1 MHPRTCYLALI
12 LLSLFFSLWILFTK
26 SILAKADAHIP
37 AFNPFSSLLPYLETP
52 AKPVVVPSKLPKI
65 KKQKARAV
73 KKIEPEQIKVSKE
86 SLKKSP
92 RKKAV
97 LSRADQLSG
106 MLKLEDI
113 IETSEGRYA
122 FIDENMVKY
131 FVQQGEWLDKVYVK
145 RIDKNLVELKE
156 IDGKTIIILKLK
168 H

>member
-1 MHPRTCYLALI
+1 M
-12 LLSLFFSLWILFTK
+12 
-26 SILAKADAHIP
+26 
-37 AFNPFSSLLPYLETP
+37 
-52 AKPVVVPSKLPKI
+52 VPSKLPKI

-131 FVQQGEWLDKVYVK
+131 FVQQGRVAGQSLCEAYRKK
-145 RIDKNLVELKE
+145 SRRTEGN
-156 IDGKTIIILKLK
+156 
-168 H
+168 